1 MKKKLFM
8 PHEFESPLNLK
19 IRAILSINL
28 FRLKPSKLLSILW
41 LIVLASYQSA
51 LAQSPI
57 SSSNAENLT
66 LPMAVE
72 IALQSN
78 PLTRVTAAGQDIAA
92 AQMLQARAM
101 RMPLIQLNQTLI
113 NSNSPVFVFGTLL
126 EQGHFKM
133 ENFALKSLNS
143 PSPLTNFRSSITF
156 RMPLFDQNQA
166 NTRIA
171 QAKLV
176 GEQASSQSNW
186 VKQQLRFEVLQAYY
200 GVLVAAAKKSVSD
213 EAVNMAQADV
223 KRLQALYDNGLI
235 VVSDL
240 LAMKV
245 QLSEFQQQQIQ
256 AQGDLVTAYAALNT
270 VMGASISIPYN
281 IAGQLSEHD
290 FPVQSQE
297 ELTQLA
303 ILNRPDY
310 QQSLMS
316 VKISEQDVR
325 NADGQYRPRV
335 DVFANL
341 GNSGNYLFNGSP
353 DYTVGVS
360 VTFNLF
366 DAGRQAKVKQ
376 FQSARIYADAE
387 RQHKE
392 DQMRLEVV
400 RAYQNYLAAK
410 ERLKLANAIIKQAT
424 EARRIVQDRHDVG
437 LTTITE
443 VLRAQTTLVRSQMN
457 ALNIRYEHYLSYA
470 QTLLVSGQL
479 DNITPFIQ

>member
-1 MKKKLFM
+1 MEKKYMPQQNQGISSFEATTKRIKL
-8 PHEFESPLNLK
+8 LGLK
-19 IRAILSINL
+19 SIFSKILSVLVLVCL
-28 FRLKPSKLLSILW
+28 F
-41 LIVLASYQSA
+41 SYQIT
-51 LAQSPI
+51 LAQNPTSSF
-57 SSSNAENLT
+57 SSSELS
-66 LPMAVE
+66 LPIAVE

-78 PLTRVTAAGQDIAA
+78 PLTRATSAGQDIAA

-101 RMPLIQLNQTLI
+101 RMPLIQLNETLI

-133 ENFALKSLNS
+133 DNFALKSLNS
-143 PSPLTNFRSSITF
+143 PSPLTNFRSSISLK
-156 RMPLFDQNQA
+156 MPLFDQDQA
-166 NTRIA
+166 KTRMN
-171 QAKLV
+171 QAKLANS
-176 GEQASSQSNW
+176 QASAQSNW
-186 VKQQLRFEVLQAYY
+186 VRQQIRFQVIQAYY
-200 GVLVAAAKKSVSD
+200 GVLVAEAKKKVAN
-213 EAVNMAQADV
+213 EAVNMAEADV

-270 VMGASISIPYN
+270 VMGTPISTPNN
-281 IAGQLSEHD
+281 IKDKLLERE
-290 FPVQSQE
+290 FLLVSQE

-303 ILNRPDY
+303 LKNRPDY
-310 QQSLMS
+310 QQSLMN
-316 VKISEQDVR
+316 VAVRSEDVR
-325 NADGQYRPRV
+325 NANGQYKPRI

-366 DAGRQAKVKQ
+366 DAGRQAKVKE
-376 FQSARIYADAE
+376 FQAARVGADAE

-392 DQMRLEVV
+392 DQIRLEIV
-400 RAYQNYLAAK
+400 RAYQSYLAAK
-410 ERLKLANAIIKQAT
+410 ERLQLANAVIKQAT
-424 EARRIVQDRHDVG
+424 EAKRIVQDRHEVG

-443 VLRAQTTLVRSQMN
+443 VLRTQTALVRSQ
-457 ALNIRYEHYLSYA
+457 LNVLSIRYEYYVSYA
-470 QTLLVSGQL
+470 QALLVSGQL
-479 DNITPFIQ
+479 DNIDYFIK

>member
-1 MKKKLFM
+1 MRKFLF
-8 PHEFESPLNLK
+8 
-19 IRAILSINL
+19 ILIA
-28 FRLKPSKLLSILW
+28 LLA
-41 LIVLASYQSA
+41 LISTGLANYQTVLAQNPSYS
-51 LAQSPI
+51 SPNPDD
-57 SSSNAENLT
+57 SLT
-66 LPMAVE
+66 LPLAVE

-78 PLTRVTAAGQDIAA
+78 PLTRATSAGQDIAS

-113 NSNSPVFVFGTLL
+113 NSNNPVFVFGTLL

-133 ENFALKSLNS
+133 DNFSLKSLNS
-143 PSPLTNFRSSITF
+143 PSPLTNFRSSISF
-156 RMPLFDQNQA
+156 RMPLFDQDQA
-166 NTRIA
+166 KTHMA

-176 GEQASSQSNW
+176 GEQASAQSSW
-186 VKQQLRFEVLQAYY
+186 VKQQIRFEVLQTYY
-200 GVLVAAAKKSVSD
+200 GVLVAEAKKKVAD

-245 QLSEFQQQQIQ
+245 QLSEFQQEQIQ
-256 AQGDLVTAYAALNT
+256 TQGDLITAYAALNT
-270 VMGASISIPYN
+270 VMGVPISTPRSIKDK
-281 IAGQLSEHD
+281 LLERD
-290 FPVQSQE
+290 FPIQSQE
-297 ELTQLA
+297 ELTELA
-303 ILNRPDY
+303 LLHRPDY
-310 QQSLMS
+310 QQSLMN
-316 VKISEQDVR
+316 VKINDQDVR
-325 NADGQYRPRV
+325 SANGQYKPRV

-341 GNSGNYLFNGSP
+341 GNSGNYIFNGSP

-376 FQSARIYADAE
+376 FQSARISADAE

-392 DQMRLEVV
+392 DQTRLEVV

-410 ERLKLANAIIKQAT
+410 ERLKLANAVIKQAT
-424 EARRIVQDRHDVG
+424 EAKRIVQDRHDAG

-443 VLRAQTTLVRSQMN
+443 VLRAQTALVRSQMN
-457 ALNIRYEHYLSYA
+457 VLNIRYEHYLSYG

-479 DNITPFIQ
+479 DNITQFIQ